1 MQVGKIKMENLE
13 GLLERLSDRHRSAL
27 RWFIERA
34 GTNQHWPKPLSDGT
48 LLVMKPKGIYK
59 PQWSEYALSVR
70 QTLGGP
76 YNDMSP
82 VIRSDDTWSFSYFQE
97 NSDPADRD
105 LAYTNRALLACWRDK
120 VPVGVMRQVSV
131 SPQVYY
137 HVYGL
142 ALVANWEGGY
152 FFLEGFS
159 PNGYSHGSGPE
170 AEIEMITTE
179 YRASLD
185 TFNPNDIL
193 DGRRRIISSV
203 VQRQGQSEFRQRLL
217 DIYKGR
223 CAISGCSVVQVL
235 EAAHIMPYL
244 GPHTNHLSNGLLLR
258 ADLHTL
264 FDLGLLAV
272 DTKTMTVIVSPQLE
286 NTPYSELLS
295 VQIYLPKEKSFVPS
309 KEALDKQREWAGL

>member
-1 MQVGKIKMENLE
+1 MENLE
-13 GLLERLSDRHRSAL
+13 ELLERLPDRHHSAL
-27 RWFIERA
+27 RWFAERA
-34 GTNQHWPKPLSDGT
+34 GTNQHWPEPLSDGT
-48 LLVMKPKGIYK
+48 LLAMKPKGIYK
-59 PQWSEYALSVR
+59 PQWTEYALSVR

-76 YNDMSP
+76 YNDMPP
-82 VIRSDDTWSFSYFQE
+82 VIRSDNTWSFSYFQE

-105 LAYTNRALLACWRDK
+105 LAYTNRALLACWQDK
-120 VPVGVMRQVSV
+120 VPIGVMRQVSV

-142 ALVANWEGGY
+142 ALVAGWEGGY

-159 PNGYSHGSGPE
+159 PNGYSRGNGPG
-170 AEIEMITTE
+170 AEIEMLTTGHQV
-179 YRASLD
+179 ASAD
-185 TFNPNDIL
+185 AGAFHPENVL

-203 VQRQGQSEFRQRLL
+203 VLRQGQPEFRRRLL
-217 DIYKGR
+217 DIYEER
-223 CAISGCSVVQVL
+223 CAISGCTVVQVL

-244 GPHTNHLSNGLLLR
+244 GPQTNHLSNGLILR

-286 NTPYSELLS
+286 DTPYSEFRG
-295 VQIYLPKEKSFVPS
+295 VRIYLPKDKTSVPS